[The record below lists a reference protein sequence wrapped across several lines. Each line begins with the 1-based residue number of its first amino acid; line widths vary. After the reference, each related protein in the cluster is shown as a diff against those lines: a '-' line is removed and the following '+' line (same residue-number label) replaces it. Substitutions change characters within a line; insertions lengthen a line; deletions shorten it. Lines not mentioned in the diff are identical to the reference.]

1 MLKKIMYA
9 AVLAAGMGTSQA
21 AVMISPG
28 GAAVLGTVSGTA
40 VLSAVSW
47 DGTSLTPVV
56 IAPFGAYGYVVDAAS
71 DTVVLA
77 MTDVGPVHFASAP
90 VGPGTYYLATD
101 GSPFSVGSVE
111 YKSENFTLVPEP
123 GTYALLA
130 GLGLVGFAG
139 YRRFRR

>member
-1 MLKKIMYA
+1 MYA
-9 AVLAAGMGTSQA
+9 AIAAAAIGVAQA

-28 GAAVLGTVSGTA
+28 GAAVLGTASGTA

-47 DGTSLTPVV
+47 DGTTLAPVV

-71 DTVVLA
+71 DTVVTA
-77 MTDVGPVHFASAP
+77 MTDVGPVHFALAP

-101 GSPFSVGSVE
+101 GSPFSTASIA

-123 GTYALLA
+123 GTYALIA
-130 GLGLVGFAG
+130 GMGLVGFAG
-139 YRRFRR
+139 YRRFRS